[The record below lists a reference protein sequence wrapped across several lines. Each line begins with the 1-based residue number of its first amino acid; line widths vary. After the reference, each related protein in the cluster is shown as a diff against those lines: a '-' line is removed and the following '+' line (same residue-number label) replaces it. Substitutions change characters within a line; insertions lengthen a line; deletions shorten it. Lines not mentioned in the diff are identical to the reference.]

1 MVNVQINHWK
11 PKGVIHMKTLY
22 TKTPIISKL
31 KKVFWKIFSKE
42 STPTKEHLFDLLIS
56 VLCLNGF
63 QSVKFNYEH
72 FIENMSEF
80 KLKSYDFTLNE
91 SCIDLTE

>member
-1 MVNVQINHWK
+1 MVNDQINHWK

-22 TKTPIISKL
+22 TKTPTINKL
-31 KKVFWKIFSKE
+31 KKAFWKIFSKE
-42 STPTKEHLFDLLIS
+42 STPIKEHLFDLLIS

-72 FIENMSEF
+72 FIENLSESIAVH
-80 KLKSYDFTLNE
+80 KINTTQQK
-91 SCIDLTE
+91 I

>member
-31 KKVFWKIFSKE
+31 KKVFWQ
-42 STPTKEHLFDLLIS
+42 
-56 VLCLNGF
+56 GF
-63 QSVKFNYEH
+63 
-72 FIENMSEF
+72 
-80 KLKSYDFTLNE
+80 
-91 SCIDLTE
+91 